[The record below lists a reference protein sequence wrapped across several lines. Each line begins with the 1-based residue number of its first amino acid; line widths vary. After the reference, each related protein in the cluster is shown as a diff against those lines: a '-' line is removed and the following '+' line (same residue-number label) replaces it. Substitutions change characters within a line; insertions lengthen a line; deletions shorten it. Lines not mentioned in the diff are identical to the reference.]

1 MSADEYQ
8 ISMAGGDGDVQP
20 ETVTSEKYDYGRL
33 WPDGTFT
40 RQGWGDEKM
49 ARREFGEKEY
59 ELKLVP
65 KSLRPVFSR
74 QRIVTT
80 TETYAAEA
88 LPEPT
93 P

>member
-8 ISMAGGDGDVQP
+8 ISMAGGDGEP
-20 ETVTSEKYDYGRL
+20 LATATSEKYDYGRL
-33 WPDGTFT
+33 WPDGTFS
-40 RQGWGDEKM
+40 RLGWSDEKL
-49 ARREFGEKEY
+49 ARREFEEKWY

-74 QRIVTT
+74 QRVVTT
-80 TETYAAEA
+80 TETYAPKA
-88 LPEPT
+88 LPEPA